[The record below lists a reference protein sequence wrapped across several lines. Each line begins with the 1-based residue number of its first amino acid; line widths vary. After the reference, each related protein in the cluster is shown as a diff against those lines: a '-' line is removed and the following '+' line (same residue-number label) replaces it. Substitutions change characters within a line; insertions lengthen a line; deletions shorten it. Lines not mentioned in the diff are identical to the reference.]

1 MTNMEKE
8 ILLLI
13 SRVRC
18 VTESQFRKIYGD
30 QKRYN
35 KKNFKKTLRKMC
47 SEYTL
52 KKYPCDVYYYNYKD
66 LSYVYYLNGSK
77 LFKGDDLIKA
87 LVGSELVVRINTAG
101 CDVKRFYRNVSVD
114 DVKYDLFI
122 EYTDQFGNIKQVL
135 VDVDLNNEI
144 DISKYE
150 NLSKKIDKSTIPF
163 FKVPN
168 VLVVTPDNLSELND
182 LERYDNEYSI
192 NFIDLGLNK
201 LFNCI

>member
-1 MTNMEKE
+1 M
-8 ILLLI
+8 
-13 SRVRC
+13 
-18 VTESQFRKIYGD
+18 
-30 QKRYN
+30 
-35 KKNFKKTLRKMC
+35 
-47 SEYTL
+47 
-52 KKYPCDVYYYNYKD
+52 
-66 LSYVYYLNGSK
+66 
-77 LFKGDDLIKA
+77 
-87 LVGSELVVRINTAG
+87 
-101 CDVKRFYRNVSVD
+101 
-114 DVKYDLFI
+114 KYDLFI

-168 VLVVTPDNLSELND
+168 VLVVTPDNISELND